1 MNLSLTKKFTIGF
14 LLVALTAA
22 LLMAISVRGLAT
34 EAMNRFLRDQERNI
48 LIDELS
54 AYYAAQGNWAGVADY
69 FAELNNI
76 NAGQTAQNGNGRPEA
91 PPNGNNNRPPPPAP
105 ATRNNR
111 AIFGMTDSQG
121 TVLVPLPPRY
131 QVGDRVADR
140 ELKRN
145 GEPMEIEGEIIGYM
159 LTANLDN
166 AEITPEV
173 QSFLRFINIALL
185 IATAVSV
192 LLALL
197 LGVFLTRSLTRPVK
211 DLTTATHAIAAGTL
225 GQQVPIRSKDE
236 LGELA
241 ETFNKMSADL
251 AFATEAR
258 KQMTADIA
266 HDLRSPLTVLSG
278 YLESMEDGVLQATP
292 ERLNAMHQEVEQLQH
307 LVTDLRTLSLAD
319 AGELNLNLRPLNIN
333 QLLQKTATSYQHQ
346 AEQQQIHIE
355 VDAPANLPTI
365 HGDEARMTQMLG
377 NLVINAIRHTFENG
391 RIWLKAIA
399 QNNNV
404 QIIVQDNGEG
414 ISSDDLP
421 HIFDRFY
428 RADKARQS
436 EQSGMGLAI
445 AKSIVEAHGGKI
457 WATSQQGQGTTFF
470 IQLSTI

>member
-34 EAMNRFLRDQERNI
+34 EAMNRFLREQERNI
-48 LIDELS
+48 LIENLT
-54 AYYAAQGNWAGVADY
+54 AYYSDQGNWAGVADY
-69 FAELNNI
+69 YAELNNI
-76 NAGQTAQNGNGRPEA
+76 NTVQTTQNGNSRPQA
-91 PPNGNNNRPPPPAP
+91 PPNGNDNRPPPPA
-105 ATRNNR
+105 ARNNR
-111 AIFGMTDSQG
+111 ALFGMTDDLG
-121 TVLVPLPPRY
+121 VVLVPLPPRY
-131 QVGDRVADR
+131 QVGDRVSNR
-140 ELKRN
+140 ELTRD
-145 GEPMEIEGEIIGYM
+145 GTPMELEGDVIGYI

-173 QSFLRFINIALL
+173 QNFIRFINIALL
-185 IATAVSV
+185 TVTAVSV
-192 LLALL
+192 LLALA
-197 LGVFLTRSLTRPVK
+197 LGIFLTRSLTRPVK
-211 DLTTATHAIAAGTL
+211 DLTTATQAITAGAL

-236 LGELA
+236 LGTLA
-241 ETFNKMSADL
+241 QTFNQMSTDL

-292 ERLNAMHQEVEQLQH
+292 ARLNAMHQEVEQLQH

-346 AEQQQIHIE
+346 AEQQQILIQ
-355 VDAPANLPTI
+355 VDAPANLPDI
-365 HGDEARMTQMLG
+365 NGDEARMTQMLG
-377 NLVINAIRHTFENG
+377 NLVINALRHTFANG
-391 RIWLKAIA
+391 RIWLKAAA

-404 QIIVQDNGEG
+404 QIMVQDTGEG
-414 ISSDDLP
+414 IAADDLP

-428 RADKARQS
+428 RADKARHA

-457 WATSQQGQGTTFF
+457 WATSQIGQGTTFF
-470 IQLSTI
+470 IQLAII